1 MDPSVYSYL
10 RTKPM
15 LLFYLRHEPSWYR
28 TLTRDPSKLDLF
40 EKQAKRFHGR
50 TIPQRVEKVS
60 DQMQMMAMLFQ
71 MASAMKD

>member
-1 MDPSVYSYL
+1 
-10 RTKPM
+10 M
-15 LLFYLRHEPSWYR
+15 L
-28 TLTRDPSKLDLF
+28 
-40 EKQAKRFHGR
+40 EKEAKRFYGR